1 MNGSKE
7 WPMPTKQHETHRFR
21 IRNVKNWFIWSLL
34 ASSSSVAVML
44 FSFLLPAYQ
53 EQRDRYNSAEVIAK
67 YESVGDKFFRDGHYV
82 EAEQVFQ
89 KAFEFSESKRLDLE
103 IKRLRSR
110 IYKVYEQ
117 EDWVKTDFEEIEE
130 GDFLF
135 LIETTTNKHEKS
147 DILGAYGIFKDLTG
161 EKEEALKLLSESVS
175 LNPHNTT
182 SLLNLGNVY
191 DELGNSEKSE
201 QSYLKSL
208 QINPESFEANY
219 NLGALYYQRGDC
231 TKTKIYIDKAKTI
244 KPHASI
250 PAMFSNC
257 K

>member
-1 MNGSKE
+1 MNGLKE
-7 WPMPTKQHETHRFR
+7 CAMPTKHEPRSR
-21 IRNVKNWFIWSLL
+21 MRLRNVKSWFIWSAL
-34 ASSSSVAVML
+34 ASTGSVAVVL
-44 FSFLLPAYQ
+44 FSFLLPSYQ
-53 EQRDRYNSAEVIAK
+53 EQSDRYQARKVIDK
-67 YESVGDKFFRDGHYV
+67 YEFVGDRFFRDGHYA

-117 EDWVKTDFEEIEE
+117 EDWVKTDFEELEE

-135 LIETTTNKHEKS
+135 LIETAENKNEKS

-161 EKEEALKLLSESVS
+161 DKDKALELLAESVS
-175 LNPHNTT
+175 LNPRNTT

-191 DELGNSEKSE
+191 DELGNHEKSE
-201 QSYLKSL
+201 QNYLKSL
-208 QINPESFEANY
+208 EINPDSFEANY
-219 NLGALYYQRGDC
+219 NLGALYYQDGKC
-231 TKTKIYIDKAKTI
+231 AKSKPYFVKAKSLRPSVEI
-244 KPHASI
+244 SKH
-250 PAMFSNC
+250 FLQC